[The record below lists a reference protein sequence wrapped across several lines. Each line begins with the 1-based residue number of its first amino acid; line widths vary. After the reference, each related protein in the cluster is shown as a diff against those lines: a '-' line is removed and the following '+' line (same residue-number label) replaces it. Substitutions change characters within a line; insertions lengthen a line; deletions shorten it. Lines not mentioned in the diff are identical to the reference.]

1 MPIYTVQGKIKRTG
15 IMGLNVS
22 SYAIGTN
29 LQFENKDVLKN
40 TARDILSKSGAT
52 SQATHEIIEKTIF
65 EGDRQLKELY
75 TNPQLAIIKASTQI
89 SVNSSL
95 KETLKYLKEHAN
107 KKEVKKPVLGELWNA
122 FSASNENCEDE
133 QHKAD
138 LYEFNIDFGAKNI
151 FAA

>member
-1 MPIYTVQGKIKRTG
+1 
-15 IMGLNVS
+15 MGLNVS

-52 SQATHEIIEKTIF
+52 SQVTHEIIEKTIF

-95 KETLKYLKEHAN
+95 K
-107 KKEVKKPVLGELWNA
+107 
-122 FSASNENCEDE
+122 
-133 QHKAD
+133 
-138 LYEFNIDFGAKNI
+138 
-151 FAA
+151 